1 MSETT
6 AQYLLRLHSTIGITA
21 DAETVSRRSASI
33 DALASTI
40 TVEQAIA
47 AAAVSTGLLGDLA
60 KVRELLQPVSDADP
74 GFAPVQV
81 DKAVAVVCSAVT
93 NKLLAGG
100 GTRGLSAALLVL
112 CASMG
117 QATQHVDQRLRATA
131 QKQLWGIQRSA
142 APEAK
147 YIAPQPQVTAAQLKA
162 LTDALTAG
170 NVANVAAPMQVVADG
185 ILAALAAHSTAVGK
199 AFEELSV
206 RQAIVEDEIRMQWWV
221 VGKASAELFR
231 PFAALPPFEAAA
243 RAASDLSDMVS
254 AIRPA
259 GPYAAP
265 ALLER
270 VLHADDPA
278 RRSAKPFVEAIV
290 GIPLAQRPA
299 ILKNRPSTT
308 NVPGAFPIMLAAEYS
323 IDSGDEDDW
332 QPRFK
337 RAAHVDV
344 HMNITPGEFA
354 EQLYREF
361 LLWKLLQK

>member
-21 DAETVSRRSASI
+21 DAATIDRRSASI
-33 DALASTI
+33 DALAANI
-40 TVEQAIA
+40 TVEQTIA
-47 AAAVSTGLLGDLA
+47 AAAVSTGLVADLA
-60 KVRELLQPVSDADP
+60 KVRELLQPVSDSDP

-81 DKAVAVVCSAVT
+81 DKAAAVVCSAVT

-100 GTRGLSAALLVL
+100 GTRGLTAALVVL

-117 QATQHVDQRLRATA
+117 QATQHVDERLRAIA
-131 QKQLWGIQRSA
+131 QQQLWAIQRTA

-147 YIAPQPQVTAAQLKA
+147 YIAPQPQVTAEQIKA
-162 LTDALTAG
+162 LIDTLAAG
-170 NVANVAAPMQVVADG
+170 NVANTTAPMQVVADG
-185 ILAALAAHSTAVGK
+185 ILAALAAQSAAVGK
-199 AFEELSV
+199 AFEALSV
-206 RQAIVEDEIRMQWWV
+206 RQAIVEDETRMQWWV

-243 RAASDLSDMVS
+243 RAASDLSAMVS
-254 AIRPA
+254 RMRPA
-259 GPYAAP
+259 GPFAAP

-278 RRSAKPFVEAIV
+278 RSNAKPFAEAIV
-290 GIPLAQRPA
+290 GIPLAERPA
-299 ILKNRPSTT
+299 ILKNKPSTT

-323 IDSGDEDDW
+323 IESGDEEDW

-344 HMNITPGEFA
+344 HTKITPVEFA

>member
-6 AQYLLRLHSTIGITA
+6 AQYLQRLHSTIGITA
-21 DAETVSRRSASI
+21 DAETVDRRSVSI
-33 DALASTI
+33 DALASRI
-40 TVEQAIA
+40 SVEQAIA
-47 AAAVSTGLLGDLA
+47 AAAVSTGLLGDFA
-60 KVRELLQPVSDADP
+60 KVRELLQPVSDADSS
-74 GFAPVQV
+74 FAPVQV
-81 DKAVAVVCSAVT
+81 DKAVAVVCAAIT

-100 GTRGLSAALLVL
+100 GTRGLTAALAVL

-117 QATQHVDQRLRATA
+117 QGTLDVDERLRTTA
-131 QKQLWGIQRSA
+131 QQQLWVIQRTP

-147 YIAPQPQVTAAQLKA
+147 YIAPKPGATAEQLQA
-162 LTDALTAG
+162 LSDALAAG
-170 NVANVAAPMQVVADG
+170 NVANTAAPMQVVANG
-185 ILAALAAHSTAVGK
+185 ILSALAAQSTAMAK
-199 AFEELSV
+199 AFEALSV
-206 RQAIVEDEIRMQWWV
+206 RQAILEDEVRMQWWV

-243 RAASDLSDMVS
+243 RAATDLSDMIS
-254 AIRPA
+254 ATRPA

-270 VLHADDPA
+270 VLDADDPA
-278 RRSAKPFVEAIV
+278 RTNAKPFAEAIV

-299 ILKNRPSTT
+299 ILKNKPSTT
-308 NVPGAFPIMLAAEYS
+308 SVPGVFPIMLAAEYS
-323 IDSGDEDDW
+323 IDSGDEEDW

-344 HMNITPGEFA
+344 HTQITPGEFA

-361 LLWKLLQK
+361 LLWKLLRK